1 MGGGGW
7 SSYILIRNL
16 FAFISR
22 LFLLCKNAVKSEE
35 KDDDAIEGIRE
46 AKRLKASI
54 FSLSFPTVFFP
65 HSSDRR
71 AHNRTTSRLLPGY
84 CREPQ
89 RHGGWGGGE
98 GVGLT
103 LIGE

>member
-1 MGGGGW
+1 MGHPRGQ
-7 SSYILIRNL
+7 
-16 FAFISR
+16 
-22 LFLLCKNAVKSEE
+22 
-35 KDDDAIEGIRE
+35 
-46 AKRLKASI
+46 RLKASI

-84 CREPQ
+84 CRDPQ
-89 RHGGWGGGE
+89 RHGGLGGG
-98 GVGLT
+98 GLGGLT